1 MVNKK
6 EIARRYDSSAEI
18 YDNRYKDIQDKKYRE
33 IFSRVTIRGTKTI
46 LDVGCGTGT
55 FLNIIS
61 ETETKGTKLVGIDL
75 STEMIKIAHEKYPD
89 IDFIVADSDALPIR
103 DLSFSKIFSVT
114 HLQNLPHPKQTLH
127 EMIRISMKDTLIV
140 ISILRKTWSL
150 EKLSELIAQTNLQI
164 IENWTADVEDIGV
177 LCKKK

>member
-33 IFSRVTIRGTKTI
+33 IFSRVDIRGSKAI

-61 ETETKGTKLVGIDL
+61 ETETNGTKLVGIDL
-75 STEMIKIAHEKYPD
+75 SPEMIKIAHTKYPN

-103 DLSFSKIFSVT
+103 DLAFSKVFSVT
-114 HLQNLPHPKQTLH
+114 HLQNLPQPEQTLD
-127 EMIRISMKDTLIV
+127 EMVRISMKDTVIA
-140 ISILRKTWSL
+140 ISILRKTWSRD
-150 EKLSELIAQTNLQI
+150 KLSELIEQTNLQI
-164 IENWTADVEDIGV
+164 TDSWNADVEDIGV
-177 LCKKK
+177 ICKKK